1 MGTWV
6 HMAARSCHKVEGSSN
21 TRARG
26 WQGQVGDS
34 ERFQVHLVGFL
45 FLPRGG
51 LWPHLRLEDNSPG
64 VKEYLFLD
72 VDSVSGTHP
81 SVEAVTRATLF
92 ASGFWRVS
100 PELAI
105 LTDFHAR
112 VQPLNSSP
120 AFCIVQ
126 IRKLG

>member
-1 MGTWV
+1 MGQPRSTGTWV
-6 HMAARSCHKVEGSSN
+6 LLAAPSSHKAEGNSD
-21 TRARG
+21 TRASL

-34 ERFQVHLVGFL
+34 ERFQVHHVGFL

-72 VDSVSGTHP
+72 EDSGSGTHP
-81 SVEAVTRATLF
+81 SVEAVTRATLLER
-92 ASGFWRVS
+92 GFRRVN

-105 LTDFHAR
+105 LTDIHA
-112 VQPLNSSP
+112 
-120 AFCIVQ
+120 
-126 IRKLG
+126 